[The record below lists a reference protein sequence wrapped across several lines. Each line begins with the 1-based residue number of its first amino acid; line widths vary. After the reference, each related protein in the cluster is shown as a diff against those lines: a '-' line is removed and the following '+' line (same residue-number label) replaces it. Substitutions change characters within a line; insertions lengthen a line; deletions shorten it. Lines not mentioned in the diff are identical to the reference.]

1 MSLTLGIE
9 FRRKA
14 TDRFA
19 AGSGVGGSTHAT
31 RRNYVRET
39 DHRGNLRR
47 RAGRVR
53 RLMGGMVEKANYD
66 RLLEYAV
73 GLEIRATELER
84 GDQ

>member
-1 MSLTLGIE
+1 MPRDGIMSERLII
-9 FRRKA
+9 
-14 TDRFA
+14 A
-19 AGSGVGGSTHAT
+19 A
-31 RRNYVRET
+31 
-39 DHRGNLRR
+39 NLRR